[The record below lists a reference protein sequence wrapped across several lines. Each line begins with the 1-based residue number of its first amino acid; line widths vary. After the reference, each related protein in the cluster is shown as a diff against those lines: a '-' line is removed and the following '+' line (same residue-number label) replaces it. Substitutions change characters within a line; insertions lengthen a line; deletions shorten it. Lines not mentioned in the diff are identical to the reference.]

1 MIASIAPHTIA
12 FSRAATAAAELF
24 TLIDRKSQLDP
35 FDDKGERPSS
45 VEGSIDMRD
54 VEFCYPS
61 RPEATVLRDF
71 SLHIPAGKVTA
82 LVVSCVEGYLL
93 GNFANI
99 IQRGPAVLAKA
110 QLLDYSR
117 DGIA

>member
-24 TLIDRKSQLDP
+24 TLIDRKSQLNP
-35 FDDKGERPSS
+35 FNEEGDRPSS
-45 VEGSIDMRD
+45 VEGSINMRG
-54 VEFCYPS
+54 VTFCYPS
-61 RPEATVLRDF
+61 RPEVAVLRDF

-82 LVVSCVEGYLL
+82 LVVSCVKGSILSS
-93 GNFANI
+93 FANI
-99 IQRGPAVLAKA
+99 IQRGQAVLAKV
-110 QLLDYSR
+110 QSSDCSR